1 MPIGDCRVVVYRD
14 IEGGGFR
21 GEIKGLPGIAVRA
34 WTIEDLRDEAIE
46 AVRSRAGEWMR
57 QADGADAPFVTMHIT
72 AAHMAGGPAED
83 ARP

>member
-21 GEIKGLPGIAVRA
+21 GEIEGLPGIAVRA
-34 WTIEDLRDEAIE
+34 RTLEELRAEAIA
-46 AVRSRAGEWMR
+46 AVRAHVGEWMR
-57 QADGADAPFVTMHIT
+57 SAGAADALFVVMNIP
-72 AAHMAGGPAED
+72 AARMAGGPAEG